1 MEGYTDASWIA
12 NLGDN
17 LSTTGWVFTLGGGAV
32 SWGSKKQTCISHS
45 TMEAEFI
52 ALAATG
58 KEAEWLRDLLIE
70 IPIIKEDVS
79 TILIHCDSQT
89 TLARA
94 YSGVY
99 NGKSRHISL
108 RHGYVSEL
116 IQRGVI
122 SISYV
127 RSSENLADS
136 FTKPL
141 TRDLVEKTSK
151 GMGLKL
157 PKSVHN

>member
-1 MEGYTDASWIA
+1 
-12 NLGDN
+12 
-17 LSTTGWVFTLGGGAV
+17 
-32 SWGSKKQTCISHS
+32 
-45 TMEAEFI
+45 MEAKFI

-58 KEAEWLRDLLIE
+58 KEAEWLRDLLIG
-70 IPIIKEDVS
+70 IPLIKDNVS
-79 TILIHCDSQT
+79 TLSINCDSHV
-89 TLARA
+89 TLVRA
-94 YSGVY
+94 DIGVY

-108 RHGYVSEL
+108 RHGYVREL

-127 RSSENLADS
+127 RTSENLADP

-141 TRDLVEKTSK
+141 TRDLVAASSR

-157 PKSVHN
+157 SKEIHD

>member
-1 MEGYTDASWIA
+1 
-12 NLGDN
+12 
-17 LSTTGWVFTLGGGAV
+17 
-32 SWGSKKQTCISHS
+32 
-45 TMEAEFI
+45 MEAEFI

-70 IPIIKEDVS
+70 IPLIKDNVS
-79 TILIHCDSQT
+79 TVSIHCDSQA

-108 RHGYVSEL
+108 RHGYVREL

-127 RSSENLADS
+127 RTSENLADP

-141 TRDLVEKTSK
+141 TRDLVAASSR

-157 PKSVHN
+157 PKEIHD